1 MTARQVI
8 EGIKRLPSD
17 QRETV
22 LSYVRELDSSS
33 RISGGELNA
42 LAEKFAAATDSEEVA
57 TLRED
62 IVSGFYGRK

>member
-8 EGIKRLPSD
+8 EEIKHLPSD

-22 LSYVRELDSSS
+22 LSFVRELDSSS
-33 RISGGELNA
+33 RMSSTELSA
-42 LAEKFAAATDSEEVA
+42 LAEEYVAATDQKKVA
-57 TLRED
+57 ALRED